1 MKYLAMILAL
11 TAFAVSPV
19 FANEKT
25 TDAPVPMTDVQL
37 DQVSAGFLDFNI
49 APVIVVQIPVAVTT
63 QIGIG
68 LEVYQGALTAAGADS
83 DITSINRI
91 FGGGL

>member
-19 FANEKT
+19 YANEK
-25 TDAPVPMTDVQL
+25 TDAPVPMTDAQL

-49 APVIVVQIPVAVTT
+49 APVVVVQVPVAITT

-68 LEVYQGALTAAGADS
+68 YKVIQGAITAAKADS
-83 DITSINRI
+83 KVTSILGN
-91 FGGGL
+91 FSSH